1 MRERLIRAL
10 PYGYLDAPE
19 SLALIDMIARAN

>member
-10 PYGYLDAPE
+10 PHGYLDAPE
-19 SLALIDMIARAN
+19 SLALVEVMARAK